1 MSTNT
6 NRRSRLSSKGI
17 SPDRFASLRRRLA
30 ATRIVASLPF
40 ERIGHHLTLVAFIA
54 AGHLLALMLFLV
66 VPLYAD
72 GVNSHL
78 LQESL
83 LTPGTEQ
90 RQRNSLLLK
99 HFTSLYGPVTTG
111 GFTAADT
118 YITHDAGSVAGLP
131 ITPVQSFVYSDKLR
145 LTPANPAGDLG
156 NELIAYAAL
165 GFDDSLANRIELVE
179 GRLPATHGVG
189 EPLDVL
195 VSQSFVN
202 KYGLRLGDRLV
213 VHGSA
218 DLGDP
223 QLPVTVNGIWR
234 PKGGAVSAADQPHWP
249 LQPFAYD
256 DVFILPRATFISAV
270 APQLGASA
278 WYSLLWYTQFPRQ
291 AVTISNAAQARG
303 AFAELPSRAARLL
316 GGRVDIESPDQ
327 YLADFQQR
335 ATTLRTLLYIFSIP
349 TLLIVVLYIVST
361 GSLFA
366 ERQRAE
372 IAVLKGRGASR
383 SQILAAYLVEGAV
396 VDLLPLVLGPF
407 AAFGAALLI
416 GRTQAFLRFGTANTL
431 PITMTI
437 ATGQLALGVLLATL
451 VLGLLPV
458 VVAAQQTLVSYQQQI
473 VRSVQQPLWQ
483 RLYLD
488 VLILLAAAYGYYV
501 LRRQGSLVAL
511 GAANADPFSN
521 PLSLL
526 LPATALLGS
535 SLVAARCFST
545 VAGLLAWL
553 GRHFIGATTLLALR
567 HLHRSPEQS
576 RSIVLL
582 TVLTL
587 ALGSFSASMATTL
600 DRNDTDRILFATG
613 GAFRVTDHAQQSLAE
628 ERWTSLPPWEYG
640 KIADVRAW
648 SRMLHNDVMATV
660 GTGVGAPGTLI
671 ALDRAGFTQTG
682 WWRPD
687 LAGNGDS
694 LGHLMNV
701 LAAEPQAVIVNRA
714 FLQAA
719 RLNLGDPLTLAITS
733 SPGETGERQF
743 IIRAIADNFPT
754 VYQKPGTYTF
764 IANFDYVTLLN
775 DPAHFDVLLQLAPG
789 ATPDAVVAAF
799 TQAGFNVDNVQDAHA
814 LVAAAQARPERTGFV
829 GLLSLGFVASAGLT
843 MLALLLYSLFSFRR
857 RMVEIGVL
865 RAAGLSLLQLGWLLA
880 FELCFLI
887 LTSAVAGTALGVA
900 AARLFVP
907 FYQLGN
913 TIEARTPA
921 FIVVIAWAEI
931 GRLLLILGAMLLATL
946 IATLFLLRRLRIHE
960 AIKLGQEL
968 V

>member
-6 NRRSRLSSKGI
+6 KRRSLLPGKGI
-17 SPDRFASLRRRLA
+17 RLGGFAALRRRLA
-30 ATRIVASLPF
+30 ATRLAATLPF
-40 ERIGHHLTLVAFIA
+40 ERIGHHLALVAFIA
-54 AGHLLALMLFLV
+54 IGHLLALMLFLV

-78 LQESL
+78 LQAAL
-83 LTPGTEQ
+83 QTPATEQ

-99 HFTSLYGPVTTG
+99 HFSSLYGPVTTA
-111 GFTAADT
+111 GFVAADT
-118 YITHDAGSVAGLP
+118 YITRNVAGVTGLP
-131 ITPVQSFVYSDKLR
+131 TGPVQSFVYSDKLR
-145 LTPANPAGDLG
+145 LTPADLAGDLG
-156 NELIAYAAL
+156 RDAIAYAAL
-165 GFDDSLANRIELVE
+165 GFDDSLADRIELIE
-179 GRLPATHGVG
+179 GHLPTTHAAG

-195 VSQSFVN
+195 VSQTFVN
-202 KYGLRLGDRLV
+202 KYGLRPGDRLII
-213 VHGSA
+213 HGSA
-218 DLGDP
+218 ELGDP
-223 QLPVTVNGIWR
+223 QIPVTLAGIWR
-234 PKGGAVSAADQPHWP
+234 PKGGTVSTADLPRWP
-249 LQPFAYD
+249 LQPFAYS
-256 DVFILPRATFISAV
+256 DVFILPRAAFIATV

-278 WYSLLWYTQFPRQ
+278 WYSLLWYTQFPRE
-291 AVTISNAAQARG
+291 AITISNAAQARG

-316 GGRVDIESPDQ
+316 GGRVDSESPDQ

-335 ATTLRTLLYIFSIP
+335 AATLRTLLYIFSIP
-349 TLLIVVLYIVST
+349 TFLIVLFYIVST
-361 GSLFA
+361 GGLFA

-383 SQILAAYLVEGAV
+383 TQIVAAYLFEGAL

-407 AAFGAALLI
+407 AAFGAALLT
-416 GRTQAFLRFGTANTL
+416 GRTQTFLRFGTANTL

-451 VLGLLPV
+451 VVGLLPV

-473 VRSVQQPLWQ
+473 VRSIRRPLWQ

-488 VLILLAAAYGYYV
+488 ILILLAAAYGYYV

-526 LPATALLGS
+526 LPATALLGC

-553 GRHFIGATTLLALR
+553 GRRFLGATTLLALR

-587 ALGSFSASMATTL
+587 ALGTFSASMATTL

-613 GAFRVTDHAQQSLAE
+613 GTFRVTEHAEQSLAE
-628 ERWTSLPPWEYG
+628 ARWTSLPPWEYG
-640 KIADVRAW
+640 EIAGVRAW
-648 SRMLHNDVMATV
+648 SRMLHNDVTATV
-660 GTGVGAPGTLI
+660 GTGTGAQGTLVG
-671 ALDRAGFTQTG
+671 LDRAGFAEAG

-701 LAAEPQAVIVNRA
+701 LAAEPQAIIVNRS

-719 RLNLGDPLTLAITS
+719 RLNLGDPLTLAVTS
-733 SPGETGERQF
+733 SPGQTSQRQF
-743 IIRAIADNFPT
+743 IIRAVADNFPT
-754 VYQKPGTYTF
+754 VYQKSGTYSF
-764 IANFDYVTLLN
+764 IGNFDYVTLLD
-775 DPAHFDVLLQLAPG
+775 DPAHFDVLLQLEPG
-789 ATPDAVVAAF
+789 TTPESVLAALKK
-799 TQAGFNVDNVQDAHA
+799 AGFNVDNVQDARE

-857 RMVEIGVL
+857 RTVEIGVL

-887 LTSAVAGTALGVA
+887 LTSAITGTALGVA

-913 TIEARTPA
+913 TVEARTPS
-921 FIVVIAWAEI
+921 FS
-931 GRLLLILGAMLLATL
+931 TL
-946 IATLFLLRRLRIHE
+946 R
-960 AIKLGQEL
+960 
-968 V
+968 

>member
-1 MSTNT
+1 MSTNAK
-6 NRRSRLSSKGI
+6 RRPALPSTDVPVGRL
-17 SPDRFASLRRRLA
+17 ATLRRRLA
-30 ATRIVASLPF
+30 AARIVASLPF

-66 VPLYAD
+66 VPLYSD

-78 LQESL
+78 LQQAL
-83 LTPGTEQ
+83 LTPATEQ

-99 HFTSLYGPVTTG
+99 HFSSLYGPVTSD
-111 GFTAADT
+111 GFAAADS
-118 YITHDAGSVAGLP
+118 YITRDVGAVTGLP
-131 ITPVQSFVYSDKLR
+131 TTPVQAFVYSDKLR
-145 LTPANPAGDLG
+145 LTAANLAGDLG
-156 NELIAYAAL
+156 PDAIAYAAL

-179 GRLPATHGVG
+179 GQQPAARGAG
-189 EPLDVL
+189 QPLEVL
-195 VSQSFVN
+195 VSQTFVN
-202 KYGLRLGDRLV
+202 KYGLRTGDRLI

-218 DLGDP
+218 ELGDP
-223 QLPVTVNGIWR
+223 QLSISISGVWR
-234 PKGGAVSAADQPHWP
+234 PKGGTVSAADLSHWP

-270 APQLGASA
+270 APQLSTSA
-278 WYSLLWYTQFPRQ
+278 WFSLLWYTQFPRQ
-291 AVTISNAAQARG
+291 AVTTSNAAQARG
-303 AFAELPSRAARLL
+303 AFSELPARAARLL

-335 ATTLRTLLYIFSIP
+335 AVTLRTLLYIFSIP
-349 TLLIVVLYIVST
+349 TLLIVLLYIIST

-383 SQILAAYLVEGAV
+383 SQIVAAYFVEGAL
-396 VDLLPLVLGPF
+396 VDVLPLVLGPF

-416 GRTQAFLRFGTANTL
+416 GRTQAFLRFGAANTL

-451 VLGLLPV
+451 LLGLLPV

-473 VRSVQQPLWQ
+473 VRSIRRPLWQ

-488 VLILLAAAYGYYV
+488 ILILLAATYGYYV

-526 LPATALLGS
+526 LPATALFGC

-553 GRHFIGATTLLALR
+553 GRRSLGATTLLALR
-567 HLHRSPEQS
+567 HLHRSPDKS

-600 DRNDTDRILFATG
+600 DRNDVDRILFATG
-613 GAFRVTDHAQQSLAE
+613 GAFSVTDHAQQSRAE
-628 ERWTSLPPWEYG
+628 ARWTSLPPWEYG
-640 KIADVRAW
+640 KIAGVRAW
-648 SRMLHNDVMATV
+648 SRMLHNDVSVTV
-660 GTGVGAPGTLI
+660 GSGTTAQGTLI
-671 ALDRAGFTQTG
+671 ALDRAGFAQAG
-682 WWRPD
+682 WWRTD
-687 LAGNGDS
+687 LAGRGDS
-694 LGHLMNV
+694 LGRLMNV
-701 LAAEPQAVIVNRA
+701 LAAEPQAIIVNRS
-714 FLQAA
+714 FLQAS
-719 RLNLGDPLTLAITS
+719 RLNLGDPLTLAVAS
-733 SPGETGERQF
+733 SPGQSTERQF
-743 IIRAIADNFPT
+743 IIRAVVDNFPT
-754 VYQKPGTYTF
+754 VYQKAGTYTF
-764 IANFDYVTLLN
+764 IGNFDYVTLLD
-775 DPAHFDVLLQLAPG
+775 DPAHVDVLIQLAPG
-789 ATPDAVVAAF
+789 TAPDDVVAALKN
-799 TQAGFNVDNVQDAHA
+799 TGFDIDNVQDARA
-814 LVAAAQARPERTGFV
+814 LVSAAQARPERTGFV

-887 LTSAVAGTALGVA
+887 LASAVVGTALGVA

-913 TIEARTPA
+913 TIEARTPP
-921 FIVVIAWAEI
+921 FIVVIAWTEI
-931 GRLLLILGAMLLATL
+931 GRLLLILGSMLLVTL

-968 V
+968 G